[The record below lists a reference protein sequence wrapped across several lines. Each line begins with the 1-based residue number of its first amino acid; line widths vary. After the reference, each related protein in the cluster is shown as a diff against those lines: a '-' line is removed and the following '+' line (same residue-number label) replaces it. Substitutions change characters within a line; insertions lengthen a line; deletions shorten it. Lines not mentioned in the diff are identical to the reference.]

1 MLMPMQALGAPDFN
15 WLYIWKK
22 FGDRVDDDCL
32 FAASYNLDLEMACP
46 AIWPAVRWA
55 PHHKDPVLLRR
66 ALGEQAFHTKNGA
79 RSLQA
84 CSGSAASIELQKQA
98 ALRRAATAQRLREER
113 GLTGTRMRHRRDL
126 VDVEKLMQVSHD
138 RTSSHDFTPST
149 PPLRSATGPYFIAQ
163 ELLRTNIAED
173 QPGVPIYL
181 DWQFIDVSTCGPADL
196 IVDTWSANS
205 TKIYVK

>member
-32 FAASYNLDLEMACP
+32 ALAHPD
-46 AIWPAVRWA
+46 
-55 PHHKDPVLLRR
+55 HKDPVLLRR

-113 GLTGTRMRHRRDL
+113 GLTGIFGT
-126 VDVEKLMQVSHD
+126 
-138 RTSSHDFTPST
+138 TSPCILTPKG
-149 PPLRSATGPYFIAQ
+149 ATGPYFIAQ